1 MSRFLFALLFLSVLL
16 AGCSGVRTKSD
27 DHDHGDFAQSSG
39 PLIDPPFLRR
49 ESAKERWERSKRPL
63 PPLPERKQIEIPAPE
78 PVTSE
83 AEVMGASVSD
93 SGSSLET
100 GAVPSM
106 VAAPPSESAP
116 SPSLAIETGAPAG
129 GELIPANEPP
139 SGWPSEK
146 TSPSATAPHGHPLD
160 QITPEGILE
169 LVKFHKGRI
178 LLVNMWGI
186 ECGPCVEEL
195 PHLEKIHRAF
205 RDRGL
210 SVVGVN
216 TDVEARRKDV
226 EAFVP
231 KMGLTFDNYLKA
243 PGPDVR
249 FRTGIDPD
257 YTADP
262 FTLIFNREGKK
273 IATIAD
279 ALSLENWTA
288 IAQAL
293 VDGKPIPITKP
304 DVIRLFN

>member
-1 MSRFLFALLFLSVLL
+1 
-16 AGCSGVRTKSD
+16 
-27 DHDHGDFAQSSG
+27 
-39 PLIDPPFLRR
+39 
-49 ESAKERWERSKRPL
+49 
-63 PPLPERKQIEIPAPE
+63 
-78 PVTSE
+78 
-83 AEVMGASVSD
+83 MGAH
-93 SGSSLET
+93 ET
-100 GAVPSM
+100 Q
-106 VAAPPSESAP
+106 
-116 SPSLAIETGAPAG
+116 T
-129 GELIPANEPP
+129 
-139 SGWPSEK
+139 GWPSEQPVGV
-146 TSPSATAPHGHPLD
+146 TPPAPRQPLD
-160 QITPEGILE
+160 QITPEGIRE
-169 LVKFHKGRI
+169 LAKFHKGRV

-195 PHLEKIHRAF
+195 PHLERVHRAF

-216 TDVEARRKDV
+216 SDVESRRKDV

-249 FRTGIDPD
+249 FRSEIDPD
-257 YTADP
+257 YSADP
-262 FTLIFNREGKK
+262 FTLIFDREGKK

-279 ALSLENWTA
+279 ALSAQEWTA